1 MRNALIYLQLAHE
14 RTLESK
20 VHIFLVSNHSHQRG
34 TFFYYSGKTYW
45 YLQFY
50 GLLFSED
57 KDRKKVLIMPCG
69 FKKNERVSVSPRIEK
84 Y

>member
-34 TFFYYSGKTYW
+34 TFFYYSGKHIGIYNFTGY
-45 YLQFY
+45 YFQ
-50 GLLFSED
+50 
-57 KDRKKVLIMPCG
+57 KTK
-69 FKKNERVSVSPRIEK
+69 IEK
-84 Y
+84 GSYYAMRF